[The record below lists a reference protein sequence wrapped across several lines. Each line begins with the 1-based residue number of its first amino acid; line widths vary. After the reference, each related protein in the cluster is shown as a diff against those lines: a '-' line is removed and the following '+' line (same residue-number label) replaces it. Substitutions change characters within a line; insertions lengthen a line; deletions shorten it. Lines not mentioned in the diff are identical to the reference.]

1 MPPVT
6 EPTAELAKS
15 SEPIKAG
22 AEPLPEKLIP
32 VTSTTSADTSKAK
45 WTSAQQRSVLPWIM
59 GFLKPYKLKVVAA
72 IICLMI
78 GSLAWLSLGQGVR
91 LMVDEGFVRDNAQRL
106 NEIILLVLGIT
117 AVSGTAVFCRF
128 YLMTW
133 LGERVSADI
142 RLTVYNQLLKLS
154 PAFYAKVRTGEV
166 ISRFT
171 ADSTL
176 LQTVVGSSLSM
187 ALRSSVTVLGGLVMM
202 GITSVKM
209 TLLVLLAVPLVL
221 GPVIFFGRKVRT
233 LARESQDRVADL
245 GAYVDETLHEI
256 HTVQAYGHEDKDRSL
271 FNRRVEDVMSAAS
284 GRIRYRALLIS
295 TVMFLS
301 IAAIAMVTWVGAHD
315 VMVGKMTGGEL
326 SAFMFYAVMVAGAV
340 ATISEVIGEIQRAS
354 GAAERLIE
362 LAETQVD
369 IPVATHPVTLPA
381 KVSGELMIEGLNFA
395 YPEHDAL
402 VLKKLNMAI
411 AAGER
416 VALVGPSGAGKS
428 TLFQLLQRFYAPSAG
443 SIRLEGIDIANLL
456 PQELRSQFA
465 LVPQDS
471 VIFATSVLENVRYGR
486 VDATEQ
492 EVIDACIAARAHEFI
507 SEFTEGYQTYL
518 GERGVRLSGGQK
530 QRIAIARAILA
541 DRPILLL
548 DEATS
553 ALDAVSEQKVK
564 QALDVLM
571 AGKTTLIIA
580 HRLSTV
586 INADRI
592 FVFDKGEVVACGRH
606 QELMQSNALY
616 REFASLQLLTE
627 EANASTLNETI

>member
-1 MPPVT
+1 MT
-6 EPTAELAKS
+6 EPTVELAKS
-15 SEPIKAG
+15 PNPIKAG

-32 VTSTTSADTSKAK
+32 VTPTTSADASKVK
-45 WTSAQQRSVLPWIM
+45 PTSAQQRSVLPWIM

-271 FNRRVEDVMSAAS
+271 FNTRVEDVMSAAS

-315 VMVGKMTGGEL
+315 VMAGKMTGGEL

-362 LAETQVD
+362 LAETPVD
-369 IPVATHPVTLPA
+369 IPVATHPIVLPA
-381 KVSGELMIEGLNFA
+381 KVSGELVIEGLNFA

-402 VLKKLNMAI
+402 VLEQLNMAI

-428 TLFQLLQRFYAPSAG
+428 TLFQLLQRFYVPSAG
-443 SIRLEGIDIANLL
+443 SIRLEGIDIAKLL
-456 PQELRSQFA
+456 PHDLRAQFA

-507 SEFTEGYQTYL
+507 SEFTDGYQTYL

-592 FVFDKGEVVACGRH
+592 FVFDKGEIVACGRH

-627 EANASTLNETI
+627 EANASALNETI

>member
-1 MPPVT
+1 MT
-6 EPTAELAKS
+6 EPTHELAKS

-32 VTSTTSADTSKAK
+32 VTPTSSADTSKAK
-45 WTSAQQRSVLPWIM
+45 LTSAQQRSVLPWIM

-221 GPVIFFGRKVRT
+221 GPVIFFGRKVRV

-315 VMVGKMTGGEL
+315 VMAGKMTGGEL

-402 VLKKLNMAI
+402 VLKQLNMSI

-428 TLFQLLQRFYAPSAG
+428 TLFQLLQRFYVPSAG

-627 EANASTLNETI
+627 EANASALNETI